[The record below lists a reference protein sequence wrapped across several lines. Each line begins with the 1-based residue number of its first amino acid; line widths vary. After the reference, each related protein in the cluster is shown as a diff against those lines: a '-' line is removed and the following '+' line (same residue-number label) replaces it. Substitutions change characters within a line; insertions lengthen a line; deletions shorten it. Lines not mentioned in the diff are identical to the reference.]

1 MSVHVP
7 WVDLATKFEQ
17 DASLQ
22 AIQRVLRSG
31 RMIGGD
37 EVERLEMALAD
48 WMHRGHGVAVSSGT
62 AALQLALRAMGVG
75 PGDEVIVP
83 AVSFVSTLGAVLH
96 VGATPVVVDVLPTG
110 PWIDP
115 QAAANAVTPNT
126 RLVIPVHL
134 YGTAAPPLDIGVP
147 VLDDAC
153 QAVCPG
159 GPSFGALTA
168 LSFYPTKSLG
178 GVGDGG
184 MILTDDVGTATQLRR
199 MRNHGLDEEGHVVE
213 AHGTNARLDALKAAV
228 LLDQLSTMPAELER
242 RRSVATA
249 LDGVIGRRAVLRSGD
264 GPVSIYAFCH
274 PSRDAV
280 ARALNEQGISTVVY
294 YPRMVHEHDAIR
306 GRVRLA
312 GSLSNAEQ
320 YCATTLS
327 IPCHGGLT
335 GPQVAHMVQTLE
347 RVL

>member
-1 MSVHVP
+1 MP
-7 WVDLATKFEQ
+7 WVDLAAKFEQ
-17 DASLQ
+17 DASLP
-22 AIQRVLRSG
+22 AIQRVLQSG
-31 RMIGGD
+31 QLIGGG
-37 EVERLEMALAD
+37 EVEQLESAMAE
-48 WMHRGHGVAVSSGT
+48 WMHRGHAIGVSSGT
-62 AALQLALRAMGVG
+62 SALELALRAMGVG
-75 PGDEVIVP
+75 AGDEVIVP
-83 AVSFVSTLGAVLH
+83 AVSFVATLGAVLR
-96 VGATPVVVDVLPTG
+96 VGATPVVVDVLSSG

-115 QAAANAVTPNT
+115 QAAANAVTPST

-147 VLDDAC
+147 ILDDAC

-168 LSFYPTKSLG
+168 LSFYPTKTLG

-184 MILTDDVGTATQLRR
+184 MILTDDARTAAQLRR
-199 MRNHGLDEEGHVVE
+199 MRNHGFDETGHVVE
-213 AHGTNARLDALKAAV
+213 PHGTNARLDALKAAV
-228 LLDQLSTMPAELER
+228 LLAQLGTLPAELER
-242 RRSVATA
+242 RRSVANA
-249 LDGVIGRRAVLRSGD
+249 LDGVVGHRAVPRSGD

-274 PSRDAV
+274 PSRDTV
-280 ARALNEQGISTVVY
+280 ARSLNEQGISTVVY

-306 GRVRLA
+306 GRVRVA
-312 GSLSNAEQ
+312 GSLGNAAR
-320 YCATTLS
+320 YCSTTLS